1 MRLRH
6 IEVFNAIMIAG
17 TVSGAAKLINISQP
31 AVSRLLQNAEVQLGF
46 ALFQRSKGRLIPT
59 SEALALHPRIEHL
72 FSSLTDVQRLAS
84 SLKAGKAD
92 ATLTVLSILALSH
105 DVLPR
110 AVKLFQAKHPKV
122 GIRFKAMHSPEIL
135 AALALQEADVGLVF
149 SQIGT
154 QPHPALIHEVVESGH
169 LVCVAPK
176 GALRAKHLKEGQ
188 LELKDLETMAMIGL
202 DAEGPIGMA
211 IHQACEQH
219 GVSLNSLLTVQTYH
233 AALALVEHGLGS
245 AIVDSFTALS
255 SDLSKVDVVRISPS
269 INISLAALRPAT
281 KSNSVIVRAF
291 VKAVQ
296 QVCAQA
302 SE

>member
-31 AVSRLLQNAEVQLGF
+31 AVSRLLQNAEIQLGF
-46 ALFQRSKGRLIPT
+46 ALFQRSKGRLIPS

-72 FSSLTDVQRLAS
+72 FSNLTDVQRLAT
-84 SLKAGKAD
+84 SLKAGKTE

-105 DVLPR
+105 EVLPR

-122 GIRFKAMHSPEIL
+122 SIRFKAMHSPEIL
-135 AALALQEADVGLVF
+135 AALALQEADIGLVF
-149 SQIGT
+149 SQSST
-154 QPHPALIHEVVESGH
+154 QPHPALIHEEMARGH
-169 LVCVAPK
+169 LMCIAPK
-176 GALRAKHLKEGQ
+176 GLLRAKHLKEG
-188 LELKDLETMAMIGL
+188 LVELRDLKTLTMIGL

-219 GVSLNSLLTVQTYH
+219 NISLDTLLTVQTYH

-255 SDLSKVDVVRISPS
+255 ADPTKVDVVAIVPS
-269 INISLAALRPAT
+269 MNISLAALRPAT

-291 VKAVQ
+291 MKAVQ
-296 QVCAQA
+296 QVCSKAN
-302 SE
+302 

>member
-31 AVSRLLQNAEVQLGF
+31 AVSRLLQNAEIQLGF

-59 SEALALHPRIEHL
+59 SEAIALHPRIEHL
-72 FSSLTDVQRLAS
+72 FSNLTDVQRLAT
-84 SLKAGKAD
+84 SLKAGKTEAS
-92 ATLTVLSILALSH
+92 LTVLSILALSH
-105 DVLPR
+105 EVLPR

-122 GIRFKAMHSPEIL
+122 NIQFKAMHSPEIL

-149 SQIGT
+149 T
-154 QPHPALIHEVVESGH
+154 QSNTPPHPALIREEMAQGQ
-169 LVCVAPK
+169 LMCIAPK
-176 GALRAKHLKEGQ
+176 GVLRAKHIKEGK
-188 LELKDLETMAMIGL
+188 LELKDLKPLAMIGL
-202 DAEGPIGMA
+202 DAEGPVGMA

-219 GVSLNSLLTVQTYH
+219 NVSLNTSLTVQTYH

-255 SDLSKVDVVRISPS
+255 ADLNKIDVFAIEPS
-269 INISLAALRPAT
+269 INISLTALRSAN

-291 VKAVQ
+291 LKAVQ
-296 QVCAQA
+296 QVCSQA
-302 SE
+302 Y